1 MLLRPAPRIIL
12 LTVFAM
18 TAFAANSLL
27 CRVALRGGHMDP
39 AGFTTL
45 RIASGALALWLMVSL
60 AGKQRVGGNWGS
72 ALALSVYAIAF
83 SFAYVSLTAGTGA
96 LLLFGA
102 VQASMLIAGLLAG
115 ERLKPLQTVGFALA
129 VGGLVYLVLPG
140 IAAPPLLGAA
150 LMLAAGVA
158 WGVYSLRGRAAGAPA
173 LATAGNFLRAVPFT
187 LIMGLPF
194 LRELHADAAGVSYA
208 LVSGVIT
215 SGLGYII
222 WYATLPGLNA
232 TRAAVVQLSVPVI
245 AALGGV
251 LLLSETLTPRLLIAS
266 AAILGGI
273 ACVVVRRR

>member
-1 MLLRPAPRIIL
+1 MLARLSPRTLL
-12 LTVFAM
+12 LTAFAM
-18 TAFAANSLL
+18 TAFAANSIL
-27 CRVALRGGHMDP
+27 CRLALSGGHMDP
-39 AGFTTL
+39 AGFTVL

-60 AGKQRVGGNWGS
+60 VGRQRSGGNWGS
-72 ALALSVYAIAF
+72 GLALAIYAIAF

-115 ERLKPLQTVGFALA
+115 ERLKPLQMVGLVLA

-140 IAAPPLLGAA
+140 IAAPPLLGAS

-158 WGVYSLRGRAAGAPA
+158 WGLYSLRSRGAGAPA
-173 LATAGNFLRAVPFT
+173 PATAGNFLRAAPLTV
-187 LIMGLPF
+187 IMGLPF
-194 LRELHADAAGVSYA
+194 LRELHADAAGVAYA
-208 LVSGVIT
+208 LASGVIT
-215 SGLGYII
+215 SGLGYVI
-222 WYATLPGLNA
+222 WYAALRGLDA

-245 AALGGV
+245 AAAGGV
-251 LLLSETLTPRLLIAS
+251 LLLGESLTPRLVIAS